1 TSEKFISAEGGIQ
14 RISWMPKHLKEMIC
28 KDFQKRCDAIG
39 IPDLMDKIADETIT
53 KDAEGLM
60 AWMAEVD
67 HPALHMEPLL

>member
-1 TSEKFISAEGGIQ
+1 
-14 RISWMPKHLKEMIC
+14 
-28 KDFQKRCDAIG
+28 
-39 IPDLMDKIADETIT
+39 MDKIADETIT